1 MKQMEQRISS
11 ISMVGT
17 CKTAARLRGW
27 HTVPGIEKQSVRR
40 HRDGS
45 EAHVNRSIGTEGAR
59 LVGLVLGLVAPAL
72 LACGCGKKVDCEAFC
87 NREATCVADIAIQVG
102 SATREQTVRLTD
114 ADRKALGER
123 QRVKCRDNCMS
134 PTKPSAVHTKW
145 RKCMEEKGCEAFARC
160 VYR

>member
-1 MKQMEQRISS
+1 MEQMEQRS

-17 CKTAARLRGW
+17 CLTAARLGEF
-27 HTVPGIEKQSVRR
+27 HTVPGVGKKSVRW
-40 HRDGS
+40 HRGGYKAYANSLIGS
-45 EAHVNRSIGTEGAR
+45 QRGR
-59 LVGLVLGLVAPAL
+59 LVGFALGLVGTTVI
-72 LACGCGKKVDCEAFC
+72 ACGCGKKVDCDVLC
-87 NREATCVADIAIQVG
+87 DREATCVAEIAIQVG

-134 PTKPSAVHTKW
+134 PTKPSAVHSKW